1 MTTISLP
8 EVTASA
14 AVAEVVRQACD
25 SADAL
30 TELEGEARGTGKLPA
45 AFAASEAW
53 RSFAESVLAVW
64 SARDH
69 VIIRGLPAMS
79 DGASLLLAALAL
91 GGRFKTYR
99 GGKIVKT
106 FRMSPWTKD
115 LSHTLREG
123 EFHTDLNTDS
133 EPPAVTGI
141 QCLDPDPGAPG
152 YGINRVVR
160 TVDLLSYQDP
170 NGTNQLQRFLC
181 ETRVTMVNDRSDAAW
196 SGTII
201 EGERIRFHPETL
213 RTASQR
219 LQQDDSEMEARLL
232 AVHRAALAVSVPFW
246 LDAGDVLLVSNHR
259 ALHYRGECSVVFTN
273 FPLEFLSR
281 SIHVLHKLDEP
292 R

>member
-8 EVTASA
+8 EVTAST
-14 AVAEVVRQACD
+14 AVAEVVREACD
-25 SADAL
+25 SPDAL
-30 TELEGEARGTGKLPA
+30 PELEGEARRTGKVPA
-45 AFAASEAW
+45 SFAASEAW
-53 RSFAESVLAVW
+53 RSFADSVLAVW

-69 VIIRGLPAMS
+69 VIIRGLPAMG

-91 GGRFKTYR
+91 EGRFKTYR
-99 GGKIVKT
+99 GGKMVKT

-141 QCLDPDPGAPG
+141 QCLDPDPGAPR
-152 YGINRVVR
+152 YGINRVAR

-170 NGTNQLQRFLC
+170 CGTDQLLRFLC
-181 ETRVTMVNDRSDAAW
+181 ESRVTMVNDRSDSVW
-196 SGTII
+196 SGTIV

-213 RTASQR
+213 RAASQR
-219 LQQDDSEMEARLL
+219 LQQDDSETEARLL
-232 AVHRAALAVSVPFW
+232 ALHHAALAVSDPFW

-259 ALHYRGECSVVFTN
+259 ALHYRGECSVVFIN
-273 FPLEFLSR
+273 YPLEFLSR
-281 SIHVLHKLDEP
+281 SIHVLHKVDEP